1 MNNTTVDPEV
11 MARFKKILGITLG
24 IPAVVSF
31 IFTQIQWHPATY
43 AIDWLTDEKGE
54 FSFKLAFAI
63 NFMFL
68 AIPAGIITALVV
80 MATNKKKSA

>member
-1 MNNTTVDPEV
+1 

-24 IPAVVSF
+24 IPAIIAF
-31 IFTQIQWHPATY
+31 IFTQMQWYPATY

-54 FSFKLAFAI
+54 FSFKLAVAI

-80 MATNKKKSA
+80 LATNKKRAA

>member
-1 MNNTTVDPEV
+1 MNNTTPDPEAL
-11 MARFKKILGITLG
+11 ARVKKILGIALG
-24 IPAVVSF
+24 IPAVIAF
-31 IFTQIQWHPATY
+31 IFTQMQWYPATY

-68 AIPAGIITALVV
+68 AIPAGIITFIIVA
-80 MATNKKKSA
+80 ATNKKKGA